1 MKIGGHSAQGLVGI
15 HGRHLDV
22 ASRIEYVS
30 TDGRRQVIPR
40 VTYTDDSG
48 KKVEYVSDEV
58 KTTPQQLA
66 AAEHRTMDCMDCHNR
81 PAHSFQLPERAI
93 DEAMTS
99 GAINKTLPFVK
110 KESVA
115 LLRAEYPD
123 RTTASQRITQA
134 FTDFYKTKYPEVYK
148 SQRAAVET
156 ASQQVNAVYQR
167 NVFPEMKVRWGSYPN
182 NLGHDDF
189 MGCFRCHDGK
199 HKSSDGRLIAD
210 DCSACHQVLAM
221 EEKDPKVISDLGLK

>member
-1 MKIGGHSAQGLVGI
+1 
-15 HGRHLDV
+15 
-22 ASRIEYVS
+22 
-30 TDGRRQVIPR
+30 
-40 VTYTDDSG
+40 
-48 KKVEYVSDEV
+48 
-58 KTTPQQLA
+58 
-66 AAEHRTMDCMDCHNR
+66 MDCMDCHNR

-93 DEAMTS
+93 DEAMAS

-110 KESVA
+110 KEAVA

-123 RTTASQRITQA
+123 RTTASQRITQG
-134 FTDFYKTKYPEVYK
+134 FTDFYKTKYPDVYQ

-199 HKSSDGRLIAD
+199 HKSSDGRVIAD